1 MFEVFYTTARVARID
16 APDRASAKRAFA
28 AFVLYDDHAAVVS
41 DIEVSFG
48 DEAELAPLDPPPVA
62 GSREEMRAWF
72 ARSEAQSE
80 SFETGTFEDPERTL
94 DAYLRLLATNDP
106 WRLEG
111 HGNRGRVLS
120 ALALP
125 GRLTTFDGRIRYSF
139 DAARF
144 FDYLRLDLV
153 VALDPAR
160 PQDSIRI
167 ERLLAVSAL
176 ADDGLRQIVSAYET
190 IALQRRL
197 TARFANANNDRP
209 IFQVTFLPAA
219 WAGYVAH
226 RRDEPERFVPPPGWT
241 SAYPDAPAP

>member
-28 AFVLYDDHAAVVS
+28 AFVLYDDHAAVAS

-48 DEAELAPLDPPPVA
+48 DDAELAPLDPPPVA

-80 SFETGTFEDPERTL
+80 SFETGTYEDPERTL

-111 HGNRGRVLS
+111 HGNRGRILS
-120 ALALP
+120 AVALP
-125 GRLTTFDGRIRYSF
+125 GQLTTFDGRVSYSF

-160 PQDSIRI
+160 PQESVRI

-197 TARFANANNDRP
+197 TARFAVTNDERP
-209 IFQVTFLPAA
+209 TFQVMFHPAA
-219 WAGYVAH
+219 WARYFAH
-226 RRDEPERFVPPPGWT
+226 RRGEPERFVPPPGWT

>member
-16 APDRASAKRAFA
+16 APDRTSAKRAFA

-48 DEAELAPLDPPPVA
+48 DEAELAPLDPPPLA

-125 GRLTTFDGRIRYSF
+125 AHLTTFDGRIGYSF

-144 FDYLRLDLV
+144 FDYLRLDV
-153 VALDPAR
+153 VAALDPAR

-176 ADDGLRQIVSAYET
+176 ADEGLRQIVSAYET

-197 TARFANANNDRP
+197 TARFAEANDERP
-209 IFQVTFLPAA
+209 AFDVTFLLDH
-219 WAGYVAH
+219 WERYVAH
-226 RRDEPERFVPPPGWT
+226 RRDEPRRFVPPPGWT